1 MAKKVTKKAL
11 LASVLSL
18 SICTTMLIG
27 TSYAW
32 FTDSVTSSGNIIKS
46 GTLDVAMQWAEGR
59 YDPTTESDDDPETD
73 DIVWYEAEGDNAK
86 KMFDAE
92 MLWEPGYTAARHI
105 RISNEGSLAL
115 KYNLTILAKGDADD
129 VADLASVIDV
139 YTKKP
144 AVQVSNRDD
153 VSTTL
158 NRVGTLRDVLNDTT
172 VLAAA
177 TQDHLL
183 AGEKEAIL
191 TLALKMQETAG
202 NEYQNKQVNATFDVV
217 LYATQYTEETDS
229 FDKQY
234 DKLATYDSANVGNAL
249 TLVNRDYDTV
259 TQVTVPASA
268 AQVNDVFELSVT
280 NSGVNT
286 EAGKSTLSLD
296 ITLTKNGVA
305 LDIPDINNTEYA
317 VEVYVGKN
325 LNLTAV
331 KHNGTPVNFT
341 YDAATGIVSF
351 KVTSFS
357 PFTVEYNAPKTI
369 TFVGGEGTTGT
380 MEAQSVFAGV
390 EATLTDNSFEKTGY
404 SFAGWATTAGGAKAY
419 DNGEA
424 ITVTENTTLYA
435 LWNANPYEVVFN
447 AQGGTGDM
455 ANQTI
460 KYGASANLT
469 ANAYTKTGHDF
480 MGWTATEGGTTV
492 DYADQASYTMNTLG
506 ATLYAVWT
514 ANDYDVI
521 FNGNGATSGS
531 MQAQTFTFGTSANL
545 TANAFAKTGYSFA
558 GWATSANGEA
568 VYADTQLYTMS
579 TEGATLYATW
589 AEIKPTGVTIKKNGT
604 ETTAETIKDNET
616 LQLIAT
622 VSPDTALD
630 TSVAWSTSDADV
642 ATVSTNGLVTAK
654 AVGTATITA
663 TCNGDNDVTATCTVT
678 VEPST
683 VNVKYMDY
691 NPSTNTFTEKTQA
704 VPVPNKVT
712 SAATAMSAGW
722 YYVEGTVENANRI
735 TVTGTVNLI
744 LCDGAQLT
752 ASKGITVNSG
762 NTLNIYAQTN
772 GTGKLTVTKPD
783 YQKAGIGGGPECDG
797 GNVTING
804 GTVTVTGGGDGAGIG
819 GGYSGDGG
827 NVTINGGTVT
837 ATGKA
842 NGAGIGG
849 GNDGDGGNVTING
862 GTVTANG
869 GMDGAGIGGG
879 KNDDGGN
886 VTINDGTVTANGGTD
901 GAGIGGGYKGA
912 GGNVTINGGT
922 VTATGS
928 NSVAGIGGGYKGT
941 GGNGTLTVA
950 EGLGVFGGDSANP
963 TAEIEAPYTS
973 RPRYMVVKKFIRPI
987 SVSVSAPYS
996 EVVGIGLKKT
1006 LTATVLPNDATDKS
1020 VTWSSS
1026 NTAIATVNAK
1036 TGEVT
1041 GVSQGTV
1048 QITATTI
1055 NGISATCTMTVNPVG
1070 SKYYYHNSNYQW
1082 TYQYVTGYIWQEIV
1096 DLNSDIMA
1104 IRYNAGTT
1112 FIYFKDLGY
1121 SLCLRDTDTYLYGY
1135 PVCVRANDAFKTPD
1149 KYTLS

>member
-1 MAKKVTKKAL
+1 MKQTTTKRRV
-11 LASVLSL
+11 LASFLSL
-18 SICTTMLIG
+18 ALCVSMLVG
-27 TSYAW
+27 STYAW

-59 YDPTTESDDDPETD
+59 YDPTTESDEDPETD
-73 DIVWYEAEGDNAK
+73 DIVWYESEGDNAK

-115 KYNLTILAKGDADD
+115 KYNLTILAQGDADD

-139 YTKKP
+139 YTKTP

-158 NRVGTLRDVLNDTT
+158 NRVGTLREVLNDTT

-177 TQDHLL
+177 TQGHLL
-183 AGEKEAIL
+183 TGEKEAIL

-506 ATLYAVWT
+506 ATLYAKWA
-514 ANDYDVI
+514 ANNYNVTFD
-521 FNGNGATSGS
+521 GNGATSGS
-531 MQAQTFTFGTSANL
+531 MQAQTFTFGTSKNL
-545 TANAFAKTGYSFA
+545 TANAFAKNGYSFA

-568 VYADTQLYTMS
+568 VYDYNVTFDGNGATSGSMEAQSIAYDSSANLTANAFTKTGYSFAGWATSANGNVVYTDTASYTMT
-579 TEGATLYATW
+579 TEGATLYAVWT
-589 AEIKPTGVTIKKNGT
+589 EIKPTGVTIKKGGT
-604 ETTAETIKDNET
+604 ATTSITTVTSQTIQLTAEVAPGTALNTSVSWSSSNEN
-616 LQLIAT
+616 IAT
-622 VSPDTALD
+622 VNA
-630 TSVAWSTSDADV
+630 
-642 ATVSTNGLVTAK
+642 NGLVTTK
-654 AVGTATITA
+654 TTTGTVNIRA
-663 TCNGDNDVTATCTVT
+663 TCNGNTSVYKECTVAVLLPVSYREYNAGTFTTKTANVVPLTANMTTLNNTGISNGWYAVTEDVTI
-678 VEPST
+678 S
-683 VNVKYMDY
+683 
-691 NPSTNTFTEKTQA
+691 
-704 VPVPNKVT
+704 
-712 SAATAMSAGW
+712 G
-722 YYVEGTVENANRI
+722 RI
-735 TVTGTVNLI
+735 TVSGTVHLI
-744 LCDGAQLT
+744 LCDGKTLT
-752 ASKGITVNSG
+752 ASSGVSVNSG
-762 NTLNIYAQTN
+762 NTLNIYSQSEGSNQGSLSATSNSKGPAVIGGSGKYQSGGTIVIN
-772 GTGKLTVTKPD
+772 GGNITATGGD
-783 YQKAGIGGGPECDG
+783 YSAGIGGGNRGSG
-797 GNVTING
+797 GNITING
-804 GTVTVTGGGDGAGIG
+804 GTVTVNSSGDSGIG
-819 GGYSGDGG
+819 GGYNGAGG
-827 NVTINGGTVT
+827 TITINGGTVT
-837 ATGKA
+837 ATSGKG
-842 NGAGIGG
+842 GAGIGG
-849 GNDGDGGNVTING
+849 GYNGAGGTITING
-862 GTVTANG
+862 GTVTAKSTYA
-869 GMDGAGIGGG
+869 GAGIGGG
-879 KNDDGGN
+879 QYGAGAN
-886 VTINDGTVTANGGTD
+886 VTVT
-901 GAGIGGGYKGA
+901 
-912 GGNVTINGGT
+912 GGT
-922 VTATGS
+922 VIATGDDA
-928 NSVAGIGGGYKGT
+928 NGIGRGYKASDIGSLTVT
-941 GGNGTLTVA
+941 GGLKVYKDYNCTQVNT
-950 EGLGVFGGDSANP
+950 DYAN
-963 TAEIEAPYTS
+963 T
-973 RPRYMVVKKFIRPI
+973 R
-987 SVSVSAPYS
+987 
-996 EVVGIGLKKT
+996 
-1006 LTATVLPNDATDKS
+1006 
-1020 VTWSSS
+1020 
-1026 NTAIATVNAK
+1026 
-1036 TGEVT
+1036 
-1041 GVSQGTV
+1041 
-1048 QITATTI
+1048 TTI
-1055 NGISATCTMTVNPVG
+1055 MVI
-1070 SKYYYHNSNYQW
+1070 K
-1082 TYQYVTGYIWQEIV
+1082 
-1096 DLNSDIMA
+1096 
-1104 IRYNAGTT
+1104 
-1112 FIYFKDLGY
+1112 
-1121 SLCLRDTDTYLYGY
+1121 
-1135 PVCVRANDAFKTPD
+1135 
-1149 KYTLS
+1149 

>member
-115 KYNLTILAKGDADD
+115 KYNLTILANGDADD

-139 YTKKP
+139 YTKTP
-144 AVQVSNRDD
+144 AVQVSNRDN

-158 NRVGTLRDVLNDTT
+158 NRVGTLREVLNDTT

-234 DKLATYDSANVGNAL
+234 DKLATYDSANVGNDL
-249 TLVNRDYDTV
+249 TLVNRNTAAV

-280 NSGVNT
+280 NSGVDT
-286 EAGKSTLSLD
+286 DTAGKSTLSLD

-305 LDIPDINNTEYA
+305 LDTPDINNTEYA

-351 KVTSFS
+351 TVTSFS

-380 MEAQSVFAGV
+380 MEAQNVYAGV
-390 EATLTDNSFEKTGY
+390 EAALTANSFEKTGH
-404 SFAGWATTAGGAKAY
+404 SFAGWATTAGGEKVYGDGA
-419 DNGEA
+419 A
-424 ITVTENTTLYA
+424 ITVTESTTLYA
-435 LWNANPYEVVFN
+435 LWDANPYEVVFN

-460 KYGASANLT
+460 NYGASANLT

-492 DYADQASYTMNTLG
+492 DYANQASYTMNTLG

-514 ANDYDVI
+514 ANDYNVTFD
-521 FNGNGATSGS
+521 GNGATSGS
-531 MQAQTFTFGTSANL
+531 MQAQNFTFGTSENLTANAFAKTGYSFAGWAESANGEAVYADTQSYTMNTEGATLYAKWAANNYNVTFDGNGATSGSMEAQSIAYDSSANL

-558 GWATSANGEA
+558 GWATSANGNV
-568 VYADTQLYTMS
+568 VYTDTASYTMN
-579 TEGATLYATW
+579 TEGATLYAVWQANSYNVTFHINNGSENTYTQNFTFGEQKNLTANTFNNAGYAFAGW
-589 AEIKPTGVTIKKNGT
+589 ATSAGGNVVYADEASYKMNTEGADLYAKWDKLYSYMAYDEETGKFYK
-604 ETTAETIKDNET
+604 AEH
-616 LQLIAT
+616 
-622 VSPDTALD
+622 
-630 TSVAWSTSDADV
+630 
-642 ATVSTNGLVTAK
+642 TAK
-654 AVGTATITA
+654 KIVSSSSVSGYSDGWYVVEGEITTEMRIFFSGNCHLILADGATLNA
-663 TCNGDNDVTATCTVT
+663 NGCVMVSGDNV
-678 VEPST
+678 
-683 VNVKYMDY
+683 
-691 NPSTNTFTEKTQA
+691 
-704 VPVPNKVT
+704 
-712 SAATAMSAGW
+712 
-722 YYVEGTVENANRI
+722 
-735 TVTGTVNLI
+735 
-744 LCDGAQLT
+744 
-752 ASKGITVNSG
+752 
-762 NTLNIYAQTN
+762 LNIYGQEN
-772 GTGKLTVTKPD
+772 GTGKLIAKDALPSG
-783 YQKAGIGGGPECDG
+783 YNGEGAAGIGGHSATSLPTGY
-797 GNVTING
+797 INIYG
-804 GTVTVTGGGDGAGIG
+804 GTIIASGAR
-819 GGYSGDGG
+819 
-827 NVTINGGTVT
+827 N
-837 ATGKA
+837 A
-842 NGAGIGG
+842 
-849 GNDGDGGNVTING
+849 
-862 GTVTANG
+862 
-869 GMDGAGIGGG
+869 AGIGGG
-879 KNDDGGN
+879 KGQAPKTINIYGGTITATGGANASGIGCGSGATGGN
-886 VTINDGTVTANGGTD
+886 VNIYGGT
-901 GAGIGGGYKGA
+901 I
-912 GGNVTINGGT
+912 
-922 VTATGS
+922 TATGAS
-928 NSVAGIGGGYKGT
+928 GKSGIS
-941 GGNGTLTVA
+941 GTLTVA

-973 RPRYMVVKKFIRPI
+973 RPRYMVVKKILSVETFNTSEAPSSSSWPI
-987 SVSVSAPYS
+987 NYSLTDFKVRFRMKTQNGMYIASGDNYSITVSALTGKNIEKM
-996 EVVGIGLKKT
+996 EVKLGSWWASSHGQY
-1006 LTATVLPNDATDKS
+1006 LTATK
-1020 VTWSSS
+1020 
-1026 NTAIATVNAK
+1026 
-1036 TGEVT
+1036 
-1041 GVSQGTV
+1041 GTV
-1048 QITATTI
+1048 VFPETVTNGSVITI
-1055 NGISATCTMTVNPVG
+1055 NDINATSVKLSLSEDGVATNIDSIKV
-1070 SKYYYHNSNYQW
+1070 YYY
-1082 TYQYVTGYIWQEIV
+1082 
-1096 DLNSDIMA
+1096 
-1104 IRYNAGTT
+1104 
-1112 FIYFKDLGY
+1112 K
-1121 SLCLRDTDTYLYGY
+1121 
-1135 PVCVRANDAFKTPD
+1135 
-1149 KYTLS
+1149 

>member
-115 KYNLTILAKGDADD
+115 KYNLTILANGDADD

-139 YTKKP
+139 YTKTP
-144 AVQVSNRDD
+144 AVQVSNRDN

-158 NRVGTLRDVLNDTT
+158 NRVGTLREVLNDTT

-249 TLVNRDYDTV
+249 TLVNRNTAAV

-280 NSGVNT
+280 NSGVDT
-286 EAGKSTLSLD
+286 DTAGKSTLSLD

-305 LDIPDINNTEYA
+305 LDTPDINNTEYA

-351 KVTSFS
+351 TVTSFS

-380 MEAQSVFAGV
+380 MEAQNVYAGV
-390 EATLTDNSFEKTGY
+390 EAALTANSFEKTGH
-404 SFAGWATTAGGAKAY
+404 SFAGWATTAGGEKVYGDGA
-419 DNGEA
+419 A
-424 ITVTENTTLYA
+424 ITVTESTTLYA
-435 LWNANPYEVVFN
+435 LWDANPYEVVFN

-460 KYGASANLT
+460 NYGASANLT

-514 ANDYDVI
+514 ANDYNVTFD
-521 FNGNGATSGS
+521 GNGATSGS
-531 MQAQTFTFGTSANL
+531 MEAQPIAYDSSANL

-558 GWATSANGEA
+558 GWATSANGNV
-568 VYADTQLYTMS
+568 VYTDTASYTMN
-579 TEGATLYATW
+579 TEGATLYAVWQANSYNVTFHINNGSENTYTQNYTFGEQKNLTANTFNNAGYAFAGW
-589 AEIKPTGVTIKKNGT
+589 ATSAGGNVVYADEASYKMNTEGADLYAKWDKLYSYMAYDEETGKFYK
-604 ETTAETIKDNET
+604 AEH
-616 LQLIAT
+616 
-622 VSPDTALD
+622 
-630 TSVAWSTSDADV
+630 
-642 ATVSTNGLVTAK
+642 TAK
-654 AVGTATITA
+654 KIVSSSSVSGYSDGWYVVEGEITTEMRIFFSGNCHLILADGATLNA
-663 TCNGDNDVTATCTVT
+663 NGCVMVSGDNV
-678 VEPST
+678 
-683 VNVKYMDY
+683 
-691 NPSTNTFTEKTQA
+691 
-704 VPVPNKVT
+704 
-712 SAATAMSAGW
+712 
-722 YYVEGTVENANRI
+722 
-735 TVTGTVNLI
+735 
-744 LCDGAQLT
+744 
-752 ASKGITVNSG
+752 
-762 NTLNIYAQTN
+762 LNIYGQEN
-772 GTGKLTVTKPD
+772 GTGKLIAKDALPSG
-783 YQKAGIGGGPECDG
+783 YNGEGAAGIGGHSATSLPTGY
-797 GNVTING
+797 INIYG
-804 GTVTVTGGGDGAGIG
+804 GTIIASGAR
-819 GGYSGDGG
+819 
-827 NVTINGGTVT
+827 N
-837 ATGKA
+837 A
-842 NGAGIGG
+842 
-849 GNDGDGGNVTING
+849 
-862 GTVTANG
+862 
-869 GMDGAGIGGG
+869 AGIGGG
-879 KNDDGGN
+879 KGQAPKTINIYGGTITATGGANASGIGCGSGATGGN
-886 VTINDGTVTANGGTD
+886 VNIYGGT
-901 GAGIGGGYKGA
+901 I
-912 GGNVTINGGT
+912 
-922 VTATGS
+922 TATGAS
-928 NSVAGIGGGYKGT
+928 GKSGIS
-941 GGNGTLTVA
+941 GTLTVA
-950 EGLGVFGGDSANP
+950 DGLGVFGGDSANP

-973 RPRYMVVKKFIRPI
+973 RPRYMVVKKILSVETFNTSEAPSSSSWPI
-987 SVSVSAPYS
+987 NYSLTDFKVQFRMKTQNGMYIASGDNYSITVSA
-996 EVVGIGLKKT
+996 
-1006 LTATVLPNDATDKS
+1006 LTGKNIEKMEKLL
-1020 VTWSSS
+1020 
-1026 NTAIATVNAK
+1026 
-1036 TGEVT
+1036 
-1041 GVSQGTV
+1041 Q
-1048 QITATTI
+1048 
-1055 NGISATCTMTVNPVG
+1055 
-1070 SKYYYHNSNYQW
+1070 
-1082 TYQYVTGYIWQEIV
+1082 
-1096 DLNSDIMA
+1096 
-1104 IRYNAGTT
+1104 
-1112 FIYFKDLGY
+1112 
-1121 SLCLRDTDTYLYGY
+1121 
-1135 PVCVRANDAFKTPD
+1135 
-1149 KYTLS
+1149 

>member
-1 MAKKVTKKAL
+1 MKQTTTKRRV
-11 LASVLSL
+11 LASFLSL
-18 SICTTMLIG
+18 ALCVSMLVG
-27 TSYAW
+27 STYAW

-59 YDPTTESDDDPETD
+59 YDPTTESDEDPETD
-73 DIVWYEAEGDNAK
+73 DIVWYESEGDNAK

-115 KYNLTILAKGDADD
+115 KYNLTILAQGDADD

-139 YTKKP
+139 YTKTP

-158 NRVGTLRDVLNDTT
+158 NRVGTLREVLNDTT

-217 LYATQYTEETDS
+217 LYATQYTEEIDS

-305 LDIPDINNTEYA
+305 LDTPDIDNTQYA

-351 KVTSFS
+351 TVTSFS

-380 MEAQSVFAGV
+380 MEAQNVYAGV
-390 EATLTDNSFEKTGY
+390 EATLTANSFEKTGY
-404 SFAGWATTAGGAKAY
+404 RFAGWAETAGGEKVYGDGA
-419 DNGEA
+419 A
-424 ITVTENTTLYA
+424 ITVTESTTLYA
-435 LWNANPYEVVFN
+435 LWDANPYEVVFN

-506 ATLYAVWT
+506 ATLYAKWA
-514 ANDYDVI
+514 ANNYNVT

-558 GWATSANGEA
+558 GWATSADGNAE
-568 VYADTQLYTMS
+568 YADTQSYTMN
-579 TEGATLYATW
+579 TEGATLYAKW
-589 AEIKPTGVTIKKNGT
+589 AANNYNVTFDGNGATSGSMEAQSIAYDSSANLTANAYTRTGYDFQGWSTTEGGNVAYEDQASYTMNSVDGATLYAVWEAKTYWISYIDGMIGSDSAFTYDQPYTFFSEPFTVKNGYSFTGWNTKSNGTGTAYAAGQYVEKMTIANNMNLYAQWEEIKPTGVTIKKDGT
-604 ETTAETIKDNET
+604 ATTSITTEANKTIQLTAEVAPGTALDKSVSWTSSDT
-616 LQLIAT
+616 SIAT
-622 VSPDTALD
+622 VDS
-630 TSVAWSTSDADV
+630 
-642 ATVSTNGLVTAK
+642 NGLVTTK
-654 AVGTATITA
+654 TTIGVTTITA
-663 TCNGDNDVTATCTVT
+663 TCNGDPNVYKECTVAVLVPVQYRDYNAGTFTNKTGYALPLTADMTTLSGNGISNGWYAVTEDVTI
-678 VEPST
+678 S
-683 VNVKYMDY
+683 D
-691 NPSTNTFTEKTQA
+691 
-704 VPVPNKVT
+704 
-712 SAATAMSAGW
+712 
-722 YYVEGTVENANRI
+722 RI
-735 TVTGTVNLI
+735 TATGTVNLV
-744 LCDGAQLT
+744 LCDNKTLT
-752 ASKGITVNSG
+752 ASKGIRVGGT
-762 NTLNIYAQTN
+762 NTLNIYSQSDGSN
-772 GTGKLTVTKPD
+772 QGIL
-783 YQKAGIGGGPECDG
+783 KATSTSDNHAAIGGGAQYESG
-797 GNVTING
+797 GNITING
-804 GTVTVTGGGDGAGIG
+804 GAITATGSTSGAGIG
-819 GGYSGDGG
+819 GSLRGNSG
-827 NVTINGGTVT
+827 NITINGGTVT
-837 ATGKA
+837 ATSSW
-842 NGAGIGG
+842 GAGIGG
-849 GNDGDGGNVTING
+849 GNKGSGNTI
-862 GTVTANG
+862 
-869 GMDGAGIGGG
+869 
-879 KNDDGGN
+879 
-886 VTINDGTVTANGGTD
+886 
-901 GAGIGGGYKGA
+901 
-912 GGNVTINGGT
+912 TINGGT
-922 VTATGS
+922 VTATAINGGS
-928 NSVAGIGGGYKGT
+928 YSLGYGAGIGGGDSGSGGTIIINGGTVTAT
-941 GGNGTLTVA
+941 GGNQAKRGIGGGKSGSNGTLTVA
-950 EGLGVFGGDSANP
+950 SGLTVYKDYNCTQVNTDYAN
-963 TAEIEAPYTS
+963 T
-973 RPRYMVVKKFIRPI
+973 R
-987 SVSVSAPYS
+987 
-996 EVVGIGLKKT
+996 
-1006 LTATVLPNDATDKS
+1006 
-1020 VTWSSS
+1020 
-1026 NTAIATVNAK
+1026 
-1036 TGEVT
+1036 
-1041 GVSQGTV
+1041 
-1048 QITATTI
+1048 TTI
-1055 NGISATCTMTVNPVG
+1055 MVI
-1070 SKYYYHNSNYQW
+1070 K
-1082 TYQYVTGYIWQEIV
+1082 
-1096 DLNSDIMA
+1096 
-1104 IRYNAGTT
+1104 
-1112 FIYFKDLGY
+1112 
-1121 SLCLRDTDTYLYGY
+1121 
-1135 PVCVRANDAFKTPD
+1135 
-1149 KYTLS
+1149 